1 MSISEMNTIFS
12 GMLRFAKNLNCS
24 EMFIMLLWWFTT
36 IQLSGSLWLLDIYG
50 INMRMVTD
58 LN

>member
-12 GMLRFAKNLNCS
+12 GMERFAKNLNCS
-24 EMFIMLLWWFTT
+24 KMSIMLLWWFTT